1 MPVSTSILL
10 LSAFATQASSITS
23 ILSKSFF
30 GYFIAFTL
38 AVIVWIFTTNL
49 FEKYK
54 NTKPSKLWLPLQ
66 WVSSGA
72 LWSAWIMQDMANV
85 AVVLPRSLNFDQFIV
100 VASFIFL
107 V

>member
-1 MPVSTSILL
+1 METK
-10 LSAFATQASSITS
+10 
-23 ILSKSFF
+23 SKPTLFGSFF

-85 AVVLPRSLNFDQFIV
+85 AVVLPRSLNFDQFV
-100 VASFIFL
+100 SCLFYFRKDRL
-107 V
+107 LYGR